1 VTVEVDAARLDD
13 PDALRAADPGDMLR
27 QVASAAAQIREA
39 QFRTTEAG
47 IAAVLA
53 ESGRPRSVIVA
64 GMGGSAIS
72 GDVLAAVCGT
82 GCPVPVVTVR
92 GYQLP
97 GWIGAADLVI
107 AVSCSGSTEETLAIA
122 VEAVRRG
129 ARLLCVGAEG
139 SPLAD
144 VAAQASA
151 RFVPVRSVGQP
162 RATLWG
168 LTVPLLI
175 AARAIGI
182 ADVSD
187 DVLESTA
194 KRLEDVSHRCRPSS
208 ESFINPGKALAS
220 ELAGAVP
227 MVWGTSALAGVAAYR
242 FACQLNE
249 NAKYPG
255 VYGELPEANHN
266 QVVAFDGLFGGAP
279 AGAGDYAGTPPR
291 DDTADFFR
299 DRVDDAETGL
309 HVVVLRDVEEHP
321 QVARRREVSVELAR
335 ARGIPL
341 TEIAAEGAH
350 PLERIATLIA
360 LADYTTVYLAIAL
373 GVDPTP
379 VAAIHELKA
388 RIADR

>member
-1 VTVEVDAARLDD
+1 MTVEVDAARLDD
-13 PDALRAADPGDMLR
+13 QDALRAGDPGDMLR
-27 QVASAAAQIREA
+27 QVASAAAQVREA
-39 QFRTTEAG
+39 RFRTAEAG
-47 IAAVLA
+47 VAAALA
-53 ESGRPRSVIVA
+53 ESGRPRSVVVA
-64 GMGGSAIS
+64 GMGGSAIC

-92 GYQLP
+92 GYRLP

-107 AVSCSGSTEETLAIA
+107 AVSCSGSTEETLAVA

-144 VAAQASA
+144 IAAQASA
-151 RFVPVRSVGQP
+151 PFVPVRSAGQP

-175 AARAIGI
+175 AARALGI
-182 ADVSD
+182 ADVPD

-208 ESFINPGKALAS
+208 ESFINPGKSLAG

-227 MVWGTSALAGVAAYR
+227 MAWGTSELAGVAAYR
-242 FACQLNE
+242 FACQFNE
-249 NAKYPG
+249 NAKYPC
-255 VYGELPEANHN
+255 VYGTLPEANHN
-266 QVVAFDGLFGGAP
+266 QVVALDGPFGG
-279 AGAGDYAGTPPR
+279 GRGGRGNQD
-291 DDTADFFR
+291 DFFR
-299 DRVDDAETGL
+299 DRVDDADHGL
-309 HVVVLRDVEEHP
+309 HVIVLRDVEEHP

-341 TEIAAEGAH
+341 TEMAAEGAH

-379 VAAIHELKA
+379 VAAIQELKA
-388 RIADR
+388 RIAEQ